1 MRRRAVFARAPAAR
15 GAKKRSLGSV
25 DARVTHRRARARTS
39 IAARDA
45 STMSARSIV
54 IVGAGNSAGYLV
66 RALVANDLGHKTLVI
81 GDEDVAPY
89 ERPALTKGFLHA
101 EGPPRLPGFH
111 TCVGGG
117 GERQTP
123 EWYAEHDVALKLST
137 RVTSADLRAKTL
149 TTDGGETI
157 NYETLVVAT
166 GCGVI
171 KLPATMNGDAE
182 RVHYV
187 RNNADAL
194 KLCEAMATATKAVV
208 IGGGYIGLECAASLA
223 TRGLKPDVVMMEPHV
238 MGRLFNADIAKHY
251 EALYET
257 RGTTFHRS
265 SAVKTILKDAENKAT
280 GVELADGTVL
290 KADLIVVGVGATA
303 PTAPFDGLESPEG
316 RVGGIKVDGQFRASA
331 DGVFAIGDIA
341 AFPLKLSKELVRM
354 EHVKHARDS
363 ATLVGNIIAGKTDA
377 SYDYT
382 PYFYS
387 RVFEHKGSERA
398 LAWVFYGLQ
407 KGEIITVGDFNPKLA
422 AFWIHEGKC
431 VGIMLESGDAA
442 QVGALESAVR
452 ASKSVDVDAL
462 KAATSVDDA
471 LALIL

>member
-1 MRRRAVFARAPAAR
+1 
-15 GAKKRSLGSV
+15 
-25 DARVTHRRARARTS
+25 
-39 IAARDA
+39 
-45 STMSARSIV
+45 MSARSIV

-66 RALVANDLGHKTLVI
+66 RTLVANNLGHKTLLI

-117 GERQTP
+117 GERQTL

-137 RVTSADLRAKTL
+137 RVTGADLSAKTL

-157 NYETLVVAT
+157 SYETLVVAT

-171 KLPATMNGDAE
+171 KLPASMNGDAE

-194 KLCEAMATATKAVV
+194 KLCAAMESGATKAVV

-223 TRGLKPDVVMMEPHV
+223 TRGLKPHVVMMEPHV
-238 MGRLFNADIAKHY
+238 MGRLFNADIAKQY
-251 EALYET
+251 EALYEQ
-257 RGTTFHRS
+257 RGATFHRS
-265 SAVKTILKDAENKAT
+265 TSVKTILKDAEGKAT

-290 KADLIVVGVGATA
+290 EADLIVVGVGATA
-303 PTAPFDGLESPEG
+303 PTAPFDTLERPEG
-316 RVGGIKVDGQFRASA
+316 RLGGIKVDGQFRTSA

-341 AFPLKLSKELVRM
+341 AFPLLLSKELVRM

-377 SYDYT
+377 TYDYT

-407 KGEIITVGDFNPKLA
+407 KGEIITIGDLNIGDFKLA
-422 AFWIHEGKC
+422 AFWIHEGTC

-442 QVGALESAVR
+442 QVSALESAIR
-452 ASKSVDVDAL
+452 SGKSVDVDAL
-462 KAATSVDDA
+462 KSASSVDQA
-471 LALIL
+471 LAMVL